1 MITFVLVLIF
11 RKSDEQNDEK
21 NLEDD
26 DPLNIDP
33 KSYENLKRDNTLRLD
48 LNKVNYEELLIKKEK
63 ERKESLFW
71 KLIRDVAFYS
81 FFILVVIIV
90 AISNKDTNTYQY
102 QKNLKKLFGIN
113 AFSDG
118 SLKKVKQ
125 IDDVWDWTETYF
137 LKALSSKTWYN
148 GRDTNFNKFLFDYSS
163 MVIGSPILRQLRVK
177 NG

>member
-48 LNKVNYEELLIKKEK
+48 LNKVNYEELRIKKEK

-81 FFILVVIIV
+81 FSFWL
-90 AISNKDTNTYQY
+90 
-102 QKNLKKLFGIN
+102 
-113 AFSDG
+113 
-118 SLKKVKQ
+118 
-125 IDDVWDWTETYF
+125 
-137 LKALSSKTWYN
+137 
-148 GRDTNFNKFLFDYSS
+148 
-163 MVIGSPILRQLRVK
+163 
-177 NG
+177 